1 MNTKKWRTSLLI
13 PGIVLFGTVALVN
26 NVSAQEVKNTIISA
40 KQPDGRQATSKA
52 VNVKIPA
59 VVRLFGRELLENEFK
74 FELREAN
81 SEKLIDTTQNTKE
94 GQVSFKNLSFNK
106 PGEYWYTIS
115 EVKNELSG
123 VEFDSKYIVAKITVE
138 DRNNGQLQAM
148 IEFIADD
155 NVFNNFYTPAPAA
168 ASLSI
173 KKVLEGRTLNTG
185 EFEFVLKNE
194 KGDEI
199 EKVSNQADGSVNFSA
214 LTFTKEGTYT
224 YTVSEVDGGLGDI
237 IYDKSDIK
245 ATVTV
250 KDNNHGQLVSTVT
263 YENSDQIFENILNP
277 GKLITPT
284 TDSVITDNEVS
295 KEAMTDKEKGN
306 IEPPKEQIATEE
318 KDNIEA
324 SEKQMPSIVND
335 MVVTPEK
342 QMTNKENDNVETS
355 EKQMP
360 SVMNENAV
368 TPEKQ
373 MTNKENDN
381 IETSEKQMPS
391 VMNENAVTPEK
402 QMTNKE
408 NDNIETSEKQMPSVM
423 NENAVTPEKQMTNKE
438 NDNIETSEKQMPS
451 VMNENAV
458 TPEKQMTNKENDN
471 IETSEKQMPSVMNEN
486 AVTPEKQMTNKE
498 KDNIETSE
506 KQMPSVVNE
515 NAVTPEKQMTNK
527 ENDKV
532 VISEKQMPS
541 IVNDMVVTPQEQMA
555 NKENDEVV
563 ISEKQMPSIV
573 NDMVVT
579 PQEQMANKENDNV
592 ETSEKQMPV
601 NEKDNAV
608 TPERQIANKEKENI
622 ETSKKQIPVNGNNQN
637 GTVGENSNTKPTTE
651 KTDKQETST
660 FKTETAKQILPV
672 TGEKGSLWLLTSG
685 IIGLAI
691 ALFTRKRKL

>member
-106 PGEYWYTIS
+106 PGKYWYTIS
-115 EVKNELSG
+115 EVKDELG
-123 VEFDSKYIVAKITVE
+123 GIEYDSKYIVAKITVE
-138 DRNNGQLQAM
+138 DRNGQLQAM
-148 IEFIADD
+148 IEFIDND

-277 GKLITPT
+277 GKLIAPT

-324 SEKQMPSIVND
+324 SEKQMPSIVNDMVVTPEKQMTNKENDNVETSEKQMPSIVND

-402 QMTNKE
+402 QMT
-408 NDNIETSEKQMPSVM
+408 
-423 NENAVTPEKQMTNKE
+423 
-438 NDNIETSEKQMPS
+438 
-451 VMNENAV
+451 
-458 TPEKQMTNKENDN
+458 
-471 IETSEKQMPSVMNEN
+471 
-486 AVTPEKQMTNKE
+486 
-498 KDNIETSE
+498 
-506 KQMPSVVNE
+506 
-515 NAVTPEKQMTNK
+515 
-527 ENDKV
+527 
-532 VISEKQMPS
+532 
-541 IVNDMVVTPQEQMA
+541 

>member
-26 NVSAQEVKNTIISA
+26 NVSAQEVKTTIISA
-40 KQPDGRQATSKA
+40 KQPDGGQATSKT

-74 FELREAN
+74 FELREVD

-94 GQVSFKNLSFNK
+94 GQVRFKNLSFDK

-123 VEFDSKYIVAKITVE
+123 VEYDSKYIVAKITVE

-263 YENSDQIFENILNP
+263 YENSDQIFENILKP
-277 GKLITPT
+277 GKLIAPT

-306 IEPPKEQIATEE
+306 IEPPKEQIANEE
-318 KDNIEA
+318 KDNIKASEKQMPSVVNENA
-324 SEKQMPSIVND
+324 VTPEKQMTNKENDNIETSEKQMPSIVND
-335 MVVTPEK
+335 MVVTPQE
-342 QMTNKENDNVETS
+342 QMANKENDNIVIS

-381 IETSEKQMPS
+381 IVISEKQMPS

-408 NDNIETSEKQMPSVM
+408 NDNIV
-423 NENAVTPEKQMTNKE
+423 
-438 NDNIETSEKQMPS
+438 I
-451 VMNENAV
+451 
-458 TPEKQMTNKENDN
+458 
-471 IETSEKQMPSVMNEN
+471 
-486 AVTPEKQMTNKE
+486 
-498 KDNIETSE
+498 SE

-527 ENDKV
+527 EKEKDN
-532 VISEKQMPS
+532 IETSEKQMPS

-555 NKENDEVV
+555 NKEK
-563 ISEKQMPSIV
+563 EK
-573 NDMVVT
+573 
-579 PQEQMANKENDNV
+579 DNI

-608 TPERQIANKEKENI
+608 TPEKQMANKEKENI
-622 ETSKKQIPVNGNNQN
+622 ETSKKQIPVNENNQN
-637 GTVGENSNTKPTTE
+637 GTVEENSNTKPTTE

>member
-26 NVSAQEVKNTIISA
+26 NVSAQEVKTTIISA
-40 KQPDGRQATSKA
+40 KQPDGGQATSKT

-74 FELREAN
+74 FELREVD

-94 GQVSFKNLSFNK
+94 GQVRFKNLSFDK

-123 VEFDSKYIVAKITVE
+123 VEYDSKYIVAKITVE

-263 YENSDQIFENILNP
+263 YENSDQIFENILKP
-277 GKLITPT
+277 GKLIAPT

-306 IEPPKEQIATEE
+306 IEPPKEQIANEE
-318 KDNIEA
+318 KDNIKASEKQMPSVVNENA
-324 SEKQMPSIVND
+324 VTPEKQMTNKENDNIETSEKQMPSIVND
-335 MVVTPEK
+335 MVVTPQE
-342 QMTNKENDNVETS
+342 QMANKENDNIVIS

-381 IETSEKQMPS
+381 I
-391 VMNENAVTPEK
+391 V
-402 QMTNKE
+402 
-408 NDNIETSEKQMPSVM
+408 I
-423 NENAVTPEKQMTNKE
+423 
-438 NDNIETSEKQMPS
+438 
-451 VMNENAV
+451 
-458 TPEKQMTNKENDN
+458 
-471 IETSEKQMPSVMNEN
+471 SEKQMPSVMNEN

-498 KDNIETSE
+498 KEKDNIET
-506 KQMPSVVNE
+506 
-515 NAVTPEKQMTNK
+515 
-527 ENDKV
+527 
-532 VISEKQMPS
+532 SEKQMPS
-541 IVNDMVVTPQEQMA
+541 IVNDMVVTPQVQMA
-555 NKENDEVV
+555 NKEK
-563 ISEKQMPSIV
+563 EK
-573 NDMVVT
+573 
-579 PQEQMANKENDNV
+579 DNI

-608 TPERQIANKEKENI
+608 TPEKQMANKEKENI
-622 ETSKKQIPVNGNNQN
+622 ETSKKQIPVNENNQN
-637 GTVGENSNTKPTTE
+637 GTVEENSNTKPTTE

>member
-40 KQPDGRQATSKA
+40 KQPDGGQATSKA

-81 SEKLIDTTQNTKE
+81 GEELPVLDTAQNTKE
-94 GQVSFKNLSFNK
+94 GQVRFKNLSFDK
-106 PGEYWYTIS
+106 PGKYWYTIS
-115 EVKNELSG
+115 EVKDELG
-123 VEFDSKYIVAKITVE
+123 GIEYDSKYIVAKITVE
-138 DRNNGQLQAM
+138 DRNGQLQAM
-148 IEFIADD
+148 IEFIDND

-224 YTVSEVDGGLGDI
+224 YTVSEVDGRLGDI

-263 YENSDQIFENILNP
+263 YENSDQIFENILKP
-277 GKLITPT
+277 GKLIAPT

-306 IEPPKEQIATEE
+306 IEPPKEQIANEE
-318 KDNIEA
+318 KDNIES

-342 QMTNKENDNVETS
+342 QMTSVMNENAVTPEKQMTNKENDKVVISEKQMPSVVNENAVTPEKQMTNKENDNIVIS

-373 MTNKENDN
+373 MTNKENDKVV
-381 IETSEKQMPS
+381 ISEKQMP
-391 VMNENAVTPEK
+391 VNEKDNAVTPEKQTDNKVNDEVLISEKQKPSIVNDMVVTPEK

-408 NDNIETSEKQMPSVM
+408 NDKVVISEKQKPSV
-423 NENAVTPEKQMTNKE
+423 V
-438 NDNIETSEKQMPS
+438 
-451 VMNENAV
+451 
-458 TPEKQMTNKENDN
+458 
-471 IETSEKQMPSVMNEN
+471 NEN

-506 KQMPSVVNE
+506 KQMPS
-515 NAVTPEKQMTNK
+515 
-527 ENDKV
+527 
-532 VISEKQMPS
+532 

-555 NKENDEVV
+555 NKEND
-563 ISEKQMPSIV
+563 K
-573 NDMVVT
+573 
-579 PQEQMANKENDNV
+579 V

-608 TPERQIANKEKENI
+608 TPEKQMANKEKENI
-622 ETSKKQIPVNGNNQN
+622 ETSKKQIPVNENNQN
-637 GTVGENSNTKPTTE
+637 GTVEENSNTKPTTE

-691 ALFTRKRKL
+691 ALFTHKRKL

>member
-40 KQPDGRQATSKA
+40 KQPDGGQATSKT

-74 FELREAN
+74 FELREVD

-94 GQVSFKNLSFNK
+94 GQVRFKNLSFDK

-123 VEFDSKYIVAKITVE
+123 VEYDSKYIVAKITVE

-155 NVFNNFYTPAPAA
+155 NVFNNFYTPAPAS

-277 GKLITPT
+277 GKLIAPT

-306 IEPPKEQIATEE
+306 IEPPKEQIANEE

-342 QMTNKENDNVETS
+342 QMTNKENDNIVISEKQMPSVMNENAVTPEKQMTNKEKDNIVIS

-381 IETSEKQMPS
+381 I
-391 VMNENAVTPEK
+391 V
-402 QMTNKE
+402 
-408 NDNIETSEKQMPSVM
+408 I
-423 NENAVTPEKQMTNKE
+423 
-438 NDNIETSEKQMPS
+438 
-451 VMNENAV
+451 
-458 TPEKQMTNKENDN
+458 
-471 IETSEKQMPSVMNEN
+471 
-486 AVTPEKQMTNKE
+486 
-498 KDNIETSE
+498 SE

-527 ENDKV
+527 EKEKDN
-532 VISEKQMPS
+532 IETSEKQMPS

-555 NKENDEVV
+555 NKE
-563 ISEKQMPSIV
+563 K
-573 NDMVVT
+573 
-579 PQEQMANKENDNV
+579 
-592 ETSEKQMPV
+592 
-601 NEKDNAV
+601 EKD
-608 TPERQIANKEKENI
+608 NI
-622 ETSKKQIPVNGNNQN
+622 ETSKKQIPVNENNQN
-637 GTVGENSNTKPTTE
+637 GTVEENSNTKPTTE

-691 ALFTRKRKL
+691 ALFTHKRKL

>member
-40 KQPDGRQATSKA
+40 KQPDGGQATSKA

-74 FELREAN
+74 FELREVD

-94 GQVSFKNLSFNK
+94 GQVRFKNLSFNK

-123 VEFDSKYIVAKITVE
+123 VEYDSKYIVAKITVE

-245 ATVTV
+245 ATITV

-263 YENSDQIFENILNP
+263 YENSDQIFENILNT
-277 GKLITPT
+277 GKLIAPT
-284 TDSVITDNEVS
+284 TDSIITDNEVS
-295 KEAMTDKEKGN
+295 
-306 IEPPKEQIATEE
+306 
-318 KDNIEA
+318 
-324 SEKQMPSIVND
+324 EKQMPNIV
-335 MVVTPEK
+335 
-342 QMTNKENDNVETS
+342 
-355 EKQMP
+355 
-360 SVMNENAV
+360 NENAV

-381 IETSEKQMPS
+381 IVSSEKQMPS
-391 VMNENAVTPEK
+391 IVNDMVVTPQEQMANKENDKVVSSEKQMPTVENNNAVTPEK

-408 NDNIETSEKQMPSVM
+408 N
-423 NENAVTPEKQMTNKE
+423 
-438 NDNIETSEKQMPS
+438 
-451 VMNENAV
+451 
-458 TPEKQMTNKENDN
+458 
-471 IETSEKQMPSVMNEN
+471 
-486 AVTPEKQMTNKE
+486 
-498 KDNIETSE
+498 DNIETSE

-527 ENDKV
+527 EKDN
-532 VISEKQMPS
+532 IETSEKQMPS

-555 NKENDEVV
+555 NKENDKVA
-563 ISEKQMPSIV
+563 I
-573 NDMVVT
+573 
-579 PQEQMANKENDNV
+579 
-592 ETSEKQMPV
+592 SEKQMPV

-608 TPERQIANKEKENI
+608 TPEKQMANKEKDKVVISE
-622 ETSKKQIPVNGNNQN
+622 KQMPVNGNNQN
-637 GTVGENSNTKPTTE
+637 GTVEENSNTKPTTE

-672 TGEKGSLWLLTSG
+672 TGEKGSLLLLTSG

>member
-40 KQPDGRQATSKA
+40 KQPDGGQATSKA

-81 SEKLIDTTQNTKE
+81 GEELPVLDTAQNTKD
-94 GQVSFKNLSFNK
+94 GQVRFKNLSFDK
-106 PGEYWYTIS
+106 PGKYWYTIS
-115 EVKNELSG
+115 EVKDELG
-123 VEFDSKYIVAKITVE
+123 GIEYDSKYIVAKITVE

-148 IEFIADD
+148 IEFIDND

-277 GKLITPT
+277 GKLIAPT

-295 KEAMTDKEKGN
+295 KEAMTGKEKGN
-306 IEPPKEQIATEE
+306 IEPPKEQIANEE

-342 QMTNKENDNVETS
+342 QMTNKENDKVVIS

-360 SVMNENAV
+360 SVV
-368 TPEKQ
+368 
-373 MTNKENDN
+373 
-381 IETSEKQMPS
+381 
-391 VMNENAVTPEK
+391 
-402 QMTNKE
+402 
-408 NDNIETSEKQMPSVM
+408 
-423 NENAVTPEKQMTNKE
+423 
-438 NDNIETSEKQMPS
+438 
-451 VMNENAV
+451 
-458 TPEKQMTNKENDN
+458 
-471 IETSEKQMPSVMNEN
+471 NEN

-506 KQMPSVVNE
+506 KQMPSIVNDMV
-515 NAVTPEKQMTNK
+515 VTPQEQMANK

-555 NKENDEVV
+555 NKEND
-563 ISEKQMPSIV
+563 K
-573 NDMVVT
+573 
-579 PQEQMANKENDNV
+579 V

-608 TPERQIANKEKENI
+608 TPEKQMANKEKENI
-622 ETSKKQIPVNGNNQN
+622 ETSKKQIPVNENNQN
-637 GTVGENSNTKPTTE
+637 GTVEENSNTKPTTE

>member
-40 KQPDGRQATSKA
+40 KQPDGGQATSKA

-81 SEKLIDTTQNTKE
+81 GEELPVLDTAQNTKD
-94 GQVSFKNLSFNK
+94 GQVRFKNLSFDK
-106 PGEYWYTIS
+106 PGKYWYTIS
-115 EVKNELSG
+115 EVKDELG
-123 VEFDSKYIVAKITVE
+123 GIEYDSKYIVAKITVE

-148 IEFIADD
+148 IEFIDND

-277 GKLITPT
+277 GKLIAPT

-295 KEAMTDKEKGN
+295 KEAMTGKEKGN
-306 IEPPKEQIATEE
+306 IEPPKEQIANEE

-342 QMTNKENDNVETS
+342 QMTNKENDKV
-355 EKQMP
+355 
-360 SVMNENAV
+360 V
-368 TPEKQ
+368 
-373 MTNKENDN
+373 
-381 IETSEKQMPS
+381 I
-391 VMNENAVTPEK
+391 
-402 QMTNKE
+402 
-408 NDNIETSEKQMPSVM
+408 
-423 NENAVTPEKQMTNKE
+423 
-438 NDNIETSEKQMPS
+438 
-451 VMNENAV
+451 
-458 TPEKQMTNKENDN
+458 
-471 IETSEKQMPSVMNEN
+471 
-486 AVTPEKQMTNKE
+486 
-498 KDNIETSE
+498 SE

-541 IVNDMVVTPQEQMA
+541 IVNDMVVTPEKQMTNKEKDNIETSEKQMPSIVNDMVVTPQEQMA
-555 NKENDEVV
+555 NKENDKVV

-579 PQEQMANKENDNV
+579 PQEQMANKENDKV

-608 TPERQIANKEKENI
+608 TPEKQMANKEKENI
-622 ETSKKQIPVNGNNQN
+622 ETSKKQIPVNENNQN
-637 GTVGENSNTKPTTE
+637 GTVEENSNTKPTTE

>member
-26 NVSAQEVKNTIISA
+26 NVSAQELKNTIISA
-40 KQPDGRQATSKA
+40 KQPDGGQATSKA

-74 FELREAN
+74 FELREVD

-94 GQVSFKNLSFNK
+94 GQVRFKNLSFDK

-123 VEFDSKYIVAKITVE
+123 VEYDSKYIVAKITVE

-245 ATVTV
+245 ATITV

-277 GKLITPT
+277 GKLIAPT
-284 TDSVITDNEVS
+284 TDSIITDNEVS

-306 IEPPKEQIATEE
+306 IEPPKEQ
-318 KDNIEA
+318 
-324 SEKQMPSIVND
+324 
-335 MVVTPEK
+335 
-342 QMTNKENDNVETS
+342 MTNKENDNIETS

-360 SVMNENAV
+360 TVENNNAV

-381 IETSEKQMPS
+381 IETSEKQMPT
-391 VMNENAVTPEK
+391 VVNENAVTPEK

-408 NDNIETSEKQMPSVM
+408 NDNIVISEKQMPTVE
-423 NENAVTPEKQMTNKE
+423 NENAVTPEKQM
-438 NDNIETSEKQMPS
+438 
-451 VMNENAV
+451 
-458 TPEKQMTNKENDN
+458 
-471 IETSEKQMPSVMNEN
+471 
-486 AVTPEKQMTNKE
+486 
-498 KDNIETSE
+498 
-506 KQMPSVVNE
+506 
-515 NAVTPEKQMTNK
+515 
-527 ENDKV
+527 
-532 VISEKQMPS
+532 
-541 IVNDMVVTPQEQMA
+541 A
-555 NKENDEVV
+555 NKENNEVV

-579 PQEQMANKENDNV
+579 PQEQMANKENDKVAISEKQMPSIVNDMV
-592 ETSEKQMPV
+592 VTPQEQMANKENDKVVISEKQMPTVVNENAVTLEKQMANKENDNIETSEKQMPSVVNENAVTPEKQIANKENDNIVISEKQMPV

-608 TPERQIANKEKENI
+608 TPEKQMANKENDKVVISE
-622 ETSKKQIPVNGNNQN
+622 KQMPVNGNNQN
-637 GTVGENSNTKPTTE
+637 GTVEENSNTKPTTE

>member
-40 KQPDGRQATSKA
+40 KQPDGGQATSKT

-59 VVRLFGRELLENEFK
+59 VVRLFGRDLLENEFK
-74 FELREAN
+74 FELREVD

-94 GQVSFKNLSFNK
+94 GQVRFKNLSFDK

-123 VEFDSKYIVAKITVE
+123 VEYDSKYIVAKITVE

-263 YENSDQIFENILNP
+263 YENSDQIFENILKP
-277 GKLITPT
+277 GKLIAPT

-306 IEPPKEQIATEE
+306 IEPPKEQIANEE
-318 KDNIEA
+318 KDNIES
-324 SEKQMPSIVND
+324 SEKQKPSIVND

-342 QMTNKENDNVETS
+342 QMTNKENDKVETSEKQMPSVMNENAVTPEKQMTNKENDKVETS

-381 IETSEKQMPS
+381 IVISEKQMPSVMNENAVTPEKQMTNKENDKVVISEKQMPVNEKDNAVTPEKQTDNKVNDEVLISEKQKPSIVNDMVVTPEKQMTNKENDKVETSEKQMPVNEKDNAVTPEKQMTNKENDKVETSEKQMPS

-408 NDNIETSEKQMPSVM
+408 NDK
-423 NENAVTPEKQMTNKE
+423 
-438 NDNIETSEKQMPS
+438 
-451 VMNENAV
+451 
-458 TPEKQMTNKENDN
+458 
-471 IETSEKQMPSVMNEN
+471 
-486 AVTPEKQMTNKE
+486 
-498 KDNIETSE
+498 
-506 KQMPSVVNE
+506 
-515 NAVTPEKQMTNK
+515 
-527 ENDKV
+527 
-532 VISEKQMPS
+532 
-541 IVNDMVVTPQEQMA
+541 
-555 NKENDEVV
+555 
-563 ISEKQMPSIV
+563 
-573 NDMVVT
+573 
-579 PQEQMANKENDNV
+579 V

-608 TPERQIANKEKENI
+608 TPEKQMANKEKENI
-622 ETSKKQIPVNGNNQN
+622 ETSKKQIPVNENNQN
-637 GTVGENSNTKPTTE
+637 GTVEENSNTKPTTE

>member
-40 KQPDGRQATSKA
+40 KQPDGGQATSKA

-81 SEKLIDTTQNTKE
+81 GEELPVLDTAQNTKD
-94 GQVSFKNLSFNK
+94 GQVRFKNLSFDK
-106 PGEYWYTIS
+106 PGKYWYTIS
-115 EVKNELSG
+115 EVKDELG
-123 VEFDSKYIVAKITVE
+123 GIEYDSKYIVAKITVE

-148 IEFIADD
+148 IEFIDND

-277 GKLITPT
+277 GKLIAPT

-295 KEAMTDKEKGN
+295 KEAMTGKEKGN
-306 IEPPKEQIATEE
+306 IEPPKEQIANEE
-318 KDNIEA
+318 KDNIET
-324 SEKQMPSIVND
+324 SEKQMPSVVND

-342 QMTNKENDNVETS
+342 QMTNKEN
-355 EKQMP
+355 
-360 SVMNENAV
+360 
-368 TPEKQ
+368 
-373 MTNKENDN
+373 
-381 IETSEKQMPS
+381 
-391 VMNENAVTPEK
+391 
-402 QMTNKE
+402 
-408 NDNIETSEKQMPSVM
+408 
-423 NENAVTPEKQMTNKE
+423 
-438 NDNIETSEKQMPS
+438 
-451 VMNENAV
+451 
-458 TPEKQMTNKENDN
+458 
-471 IETSEKQMPSVMNEN
+471 
-486 AVTPEKQMTNKE
+486 
-498 KDNIETSE
+498 DNIETSE

-527 ENDKV
+527 ENDNIETSEKQMPSIVNDMVVTPQEQMANKENDKV
-532 VISEKQMPS
+532 VISEKQMPVNEKDNAVTPEKQMTNKENDNIVISEKQMPS

-563 ISEKQMPSIV
+563 ISEKQKPSIV
-573 NDMVVT
+573 NDMVAT
-579 PQEQMANKENDNV
+579 PQEQMANKENDKVVISEKQKPSIVNDMVATPQEQMANKENDKV

>member
-40 KQPDGRQATSKA
+40 KQPDGGQATSKA

-81 SEKLIDTTQNTKE
+81 GEELPVLDTAQNTKE
-94 GQVSFKNLSFNK
+94 GQVRFKNLSFDK
-106 PGEYWYTIS
+106 PGKYWYTIS
-115 EVKNELSG
+115 EVKDELG
-123 VEFDSKYIVAKITVE
+123 GIEYDSKYIVAKITVE
-138 DRNNGQLQAM
+138 DRNGQLQAM
-148 IEFIADD
+148 IEFIDND

-173 KKVLEGRTLNTG
+173 KKALEGRTLNTG

-245 ATVTV
+245 ATITV

-277 GKLITPT
+277 GKLIAPT

-295 KEAMTDKEKGN
+295 KEAMTGKEKGN
-306 IEPPKEQIATEE
+306 IEPPKEQIANEE

-342 QMTNKENDNVETS
+342 QMTNKENDN
-355 EKQMP
+355 
-360 SVMNENAV
+360 
-368 TPEKQ
+368 
-373 MTNKENDN
+373 

-391 VMNENAVTPEK
+391 VV
-402 QMTNKE
+402 
-408 NDNIETSEKQMPSVM
+408 
-423 NENAVTPEKQMTNKE
+423 
-438 NDNIETSEKQMPS
+438 
-451 VMNENAV
+451 
-458 TPEKQMTNKENDN
+458 
-471 IETSEKQMPSVMNEN
+471 NEN

-506 KQMPSVVNE
+506 KQMPSIVNDMV
-515 NAVTPEKQMTNK
+515 VTPQEQMANK

-555 NKENDEVV
+555 NKENDKVV
-563 ISEKQMPSIV
+563 I
-573 NDMVVT
+573 
-579 PQEQMANKENDNV
+579 
-592 ETSEKQMPV
+592 SEKQMPV

-608 TPERQIANKEKENI
+608 TPEKQMANKEKENI
-622 ETSKKQIPVNGNNQN
+622 ETSKKQIPVNENNQN
-637 GTVGENSNTKPTTE
+637 GTVEENSNTKPTTE

>member
-26 NVSAQEVKNTIISA
+26 NVSAQELKNTIISA
-40 KQPDGRQATSKA
+40 KQPDGGQATSKA

-74 FELREAN
+74 FELREVD

-94 GQVSFKNLSFNK
+94 GQVRFKNLSFDK

-123 VEFDSKYIVAKITVE
+123 VEYDSKYIVAKITVE

-245 ATVTV
+245 ATITV

-277 GKLITPT
+277 GKLIAPT

-306 IEPPKEQIATEE
+306 IEPPKEQMTNKEN
-318 KDNIEA
+318 DNIEA
-324 SEKQMPSIVND
+324 SEKQMPNVVNENAI
-335 MVVTPEK
+335 TPEK
-342 QMTNKENDNVETS
+342 QMINKENNEVVSS

-360 SVMNENAV
+360 SIVNENAV

-373 MTNKENDN
+373 MANKEKDN

-391 VMNENAVTPEK
+391 IVNENAVTPEK
-402 QMTNKE
+402 QT
-408 NDNIETSEKQMPSVM
+408 
-423 NENAVTPEKQMTNKE
+423 A
-438 NDNIETSEKQMPS
+438 
-451 VMNENAV
+451 
-458 TPEKQMTNKENDN
+458 
-471 IETSEKQMPSVMNEN
+471 
-486 AVTPEKQMTNKE
+486 NKE

-527 ENDKV
+527 ENDNI
-532 VISEKQMPS
+532 VISEKQMPSIVNENAVTPEKQMTNKENDNIETSEKQMPS

-555 NKENDEVV
+555 NKENDKVA
-563 ISEKQMPSIV
+563 ISEKQMPV
-573 NDMVVT
+573 NEKDNAVI
-579 PQEQMANKENDNV
+579 PEKQMTNKENDKV
-592 ETSEKQMPV
+592 VTSEKQMPV

-608 TPERQIANKEKENI
+608 TPEKQMANKEKDKVVISE
-622 ETSKKQIPVNGNNQN
+622 KQMPVNGNNQN
-637 GTVGENSNTKPTTE
+637 GTVEENSNTKPTTE

>member
-40 KQPDGRQATSKA
+40 KQPDGGQATSKA

-81 SEKLIDTTQNTKE
+81 GEELPVLDTAQNTKD
-94 GQVSFKNLSFNK
+94 GQVRFKNLSFDK

-123 VEFDSKYIVAKITVE
+123 VEYDSKYIVAKITVE
-138 DRNNGQLQAM
+138 DRNGQLQAM
-148 IEFIADD
+148 IEFIDND

-245 ATVTV
+245 ATITV

-277 GKLITPT
+277 GKLIAPT

-295 KEAMTDKEKGN
+295 KEAMTGKEKGN
-306 IEPPKEQIATEE
+306 IEPPKEQIANEE

-342 QMTNKENDNVETS
+342 QMTNKENDKVVIS

-360 SVMNENAV
+360 SVV
-368 TPEKQ
+368 
-373 MTNKENDN
+373 
-381 IETSEKQMPS
+381 
-391 VMNENAVTPEK
+391 
-402 QMTNKE
+402 
-408 NDNIETSEKQMPSVM
+408 
-423 NENAVTPEKQMTNKE
+423 
-438 NDNIETSEKQMPS
+438 
-451 VMNENAV
+451 
-458 TPEKQMTNKENDN
+458 
-471 IETSEKQMPSVMNEN
+471 NEN

-515 NAVTPEKQMTNK
+515 NAVTPEKQMTNKENDNIETSEKQMPSIVNENAVTPEKQMTNKEKDNIETSEKQMPSIVNDMVVTPQEQMANKENDKVETSEKQMPSIVNDMVVTPQEQMANK

-579 PQEQMANKENDNV
+579 PQEQMANKENDKV

-608 TPERQIANKEKENI
+608 TPEKQMANKEKENI
-622 ETSKKQIPVNGNNQN
+622 ETSKKQIPVNENNQN
-637 GTVGENSNTKPTTE
+637 GTVEENSNTKPTTE

>member
-408 NDNIETSEKQMPSVM
+408 NDNIETSG
-423 NENAVTPEKQMTNKE
+423 
-438 NDNIETSEKQMPS
+438 
-451 VMNENAV
+451 
-458 TPEKQMTNKENDN
+458 
-471 IETSEKQMPSVMNEN
+471 KQMPSVMNEN

-515 NAVTPEKQMTNK
+515 NAVTPEKQMT
-527 ENDKV
+527 
-532 VISEKQMPS
+532 
-541 IVNDMVVTPQEQMA
+541 

>member
-277 GKLITPT
+277 GKLIAPT

-306 IEPPKEQIATEE
+306 IEPPKEQITNEE

-342 QMTNKENDNVETS
+342 QMTNKENDN
-355 EKQMP
+355 
-360 SVMNENAV
+360 
-368 TPEKQ
+368 
-373 MTNKENDN
+373 
-381 IETSEKQMPS
+381 
-391 VMNENAVTPEK
+391 
-402 QMTNKE
+402 
-408 NDNIETSEKQMPSVM
+408 
-423 NENAVTPEKQMTNKE
+423 
-438 NDNIETSEKQMPS
+438 
-451 VMNENAV
+451 
-458 TPEKQMTNKENDN
+458 
-471 IETSEKQMPSVMNEN
+471 
-486 AVTPEKQMTNKE
+486 
-498 KDNIETSE
+498 IETSE

-527 ENDKV
+527 ENDNI
-532 VISEKQMPS
+532 VISEKQMPVNEKDNAITPEKQMTNKEKDNIETSEKQMPS
-541 IVNDMVVTPQEQMA
+541 IVNDMVVTPEKQMTNKENDNIVISEKQMPVNEKDNAVIPEKQMA
-555 NKENDEVV
+555 NKENDKVV
-563 ISEKQMPSIV
+563 I
-573 NDMVVT
+573 
-579 PQEQMANKENDNV
+579 
-592 ETSEKQMPV
+592 SEKQMPV

-608 TPERQIANKEKENI
+608 TPEKQMANKEKENI
-622 ETSKKQIPVNGNNQN
+622 ETSKKQIPVNENNQN
-637 GTVGENSNTKPTTE
+637 GTVEENSNTKPTTE

>member
-391 VMNENAVTPEK
+391 VMNK
-402 QMTNKE
+402 
-408 NDNIETSEKQMPSVM
+408 
-423 NENAVTPEKQMTNKE
+423 
-438 NDNIETSEKQMPS
+438 
-451 VMNENAV
+451 NAV

>member
-438 NDNIETSEKQMPS
+438 
-451 VMNENAV
+451 
-458 TPEKQMTNKENDN
+458 
-471 IETSEKQMPSVMNEN
+471 
-486 AVTPEKQMTNKE
+486 

-527 ENDKV
+527 ENDNV

>member
-408 NDNIETSEKQMPSVM
+408 
-423 NENAVTPEKQMTNKE
+423 
-438 NDNIETSEKQMPS
+438 
-451 VMNENAV
+451 
-458 TPEKQMTNKENDN
+458 
-471 IETSEKQMPSVMNEN
+471 
-486 AVTPEKQMTNKE
+486 

-527 ENDKV
+527 ENDKVVISEKQMPSIVNDMVVTPQEQMANKENDEV

>member
-40 KQPDGRQATSKA
+40 KQPDGGQATSKA

-81 SEKLIDTTQNTKE
+81 GEELPVLDTAQNTKE
-94 GQVSFKNLSFNK
+94 GQVRFKNLSFDK
-106 PGEYWYTIS
+106 PGKYWYTIS
-115 EVKNELSG
+115 EVKDELG
-123 VEFDSKYIVAKITVE
+123 GIEYDSKYIVAKITVE
-138 DRNNGQLQAM
+138 DRNGQLQAM
-148 IEFIADD
+148 IEFIDND

-224 YTVSEVDGGLGDI
+224 YTVSEVDGELGDI

-277 GKLITPT
+277 GKLIAPT

-295 KEAMTDKEKGN
+295 KEAMTGKEKGN
-306 IEPPKEQIATEE
+306 IEPPKEQIANEE

-342 QMTNKENDNVETS
+342 QMTNKENDKVVIS

-360 SVMNENAV
+360 SVVNENAV

-391 VMNENAVTPEK
+391 VV
-402 QMTNKE
+402 
-408 NDNIETSEKQMPSVM
+408 
-423 NENAVTPEKQMTNKE
+423 
-438 NDNIETSEKQMPS
+438 
-451 VMNENAV
+451 
-458 TPEKQMTNKENDN
+458 
-471 IETSEKQMPSVMNEN
+471 NEN

-506 KQMPSVVNE
+506 KQMPSIVNDMV
-515 NAVTPEKQMTNK
+515 VTPQEQMANK

-555 NKENDEVV
+555 NKEND
-563 ISEKQMPSIV
+563 K
-573 NDMVVT
+573 
-579 PQEQMANKENDNV
+579 V

-608 TPERQIANKEKENI
+608 TPEKQMANKEKENI
-622 ETSKKQIPVNGNNQN
+622 ETSKKQIPVNENNQN
-637 GTVGENSNTKPTTE
+637 GTVEENSNTKPTTE

>member
-26 NVSAQEVKNTIISA
+26 NVSAQEIKNTIISA

-277 GKLITPT
+277 GKLIAPT

-408 NDNIETSEKQMPSVM
+408 KDNIETSEKQMPSVM
-423 NENAVTPEKQMTNKE
+423 
-438 NDNIETSEKQMPS
+438 
-451 VMNENAV
+451 
-458 TPEKQMTNKENDN
+458 
-471 IETSEKQMPSVMNEN
+471 
-486 AVTPEKQMTNKE
+486 
-498 KDNIETSE
+498 
-506 KQMPSVVNE
+506 NE

-573 NDMVVT
+573 NDMVAT
-579 PQEQMANKENDNV
+579 PQEQMANKENDKV
-592 ETSEKQMPV
+592 VISEKQMPV

-608 TPERQIANKEKENI
+608 IPEKQMANKEKENI
-622 ETSKKQIPVNGNNQN
+622 ETSKKQIPVNENNQN
-637 GTVGENSNTKPTTE
+637 GTVEENSNTKPTTE

>member
-40 KQPDGRQATSKA
+40 KQPDGGQATSKA

-81 SEKLIDTTQNTKE
+81 GEELPVLDTAQNTKD
-94 GQVSFKNLSFNK
+94 GQVRFKNLSFDK
-106 PGEYWYTIS
+106 PGKYWYTIS
-115 EVKNELSG
+115 EVKDELG
-123 VEFDSKYIVAKITVE
+123 GIEYDSKYIVAKITVE

-148 IEFIADD
+148 IEFIDND

-277 GKLITPT
+277 GKLIAPT

-295 KEAMTDKEKGN
+295 KEAMTGKEKGN
-306 IEPPKEQIATEE
+306 IEPPKEQIANEE

-342 QMTNKENDNVETS
+342 QMTNKENDKVVIS

-360 SVMNENAV
+360 SVV
-368 TPEKQ
+368 
-373 MTNKENDN
+373 
-381 IETSEKQMPS
+381 
-391 VMNENAVTPEK
+391 
-402 QMTNKE
+402 
-408 NDNIETSEKQMPSVM
+408 
-423 NENAVTPEKQMTNKE
+423 
-438 NDNIETSEKQMPS
+438 
-451 VMNENAV
+451 
-458 TPEKQMTNKENDN
+458 
-471 IETSEKQMPSVMNEN
+471 NEN

-527 ENDKV
+527 EKDN
-532 VISEKQMPS
+532 IETSEKQMPS

-579 PQEQMANKENDNV
+579 PQEQMANKENDKV

-608 TPERQIANKEKENI
+608 TPEKQMANKEKENI
-622 ETSKKQIPVNGNNQN
+622 ETSKKQIPVNENNQN
-637 GTVGENSNTKPTTE
+637 GTVEENSNTKPTTE

-672 TGEKGSLWLLTSG
+672 TGEKGSLWLLTSSG

>member
-277 GKLITPT
+277 GKLIAPT

-306 IEPPKEQIATEE
+306 IEPPKEQITNEE

-342 QMTNKENDNVETS
+342 QMTNKENDN
-355 EKQMP
+355 
-360 SVMNENAV
+360 
-368 TPEKQ
+368 
-373 MTNKENDN
+373 

-391 VMNENAVTPEK
+391 VV
-402 QMTNKE
+402 
-408 NDNIETSEKQMPSVM
+408 
-423 NENAVTPEKQMTNKE
+423 
-438 NDNIETSEKQMPS
+438 
-451 VMNENAV
+451 
-458 TPEKQMTNKENDN
+458 
-471 IETSEKQMPSVMNEN
+471 NEN

-506 KQMPSVVNE
+506 KQMPSIVNDMVVTPQEQMANKENDKVVISEKQMPVNE
-515 NAVTPEKQMTNK
+515 KDNAITPEKQMTNK
-527 ENDKV
+527 ENDNIVISEKQMPSIV
-532 VISEKQMPS
+532 NDMVVTPQEQMANKENDNIVISEKQMPS

-563 ISEKQMPSIV
+563 ISEKQMPSIM

-592 ETSEKQMPV
+592 ETSEKQMPSVV
-601 NEKDNAV
+601 NENAV
-608 TPERQIANKEKENI
+608 TPEKQMANKEKENI
-622 ETSKKQIPVNGNNQN
+622 ETSKKQIPVNENNQN
-637 GTVGENSNTKPTTE
+637 GTVEENSNTKPTTE

>member
-40 KQPDGRQATSKA
+40 KQPDGGQATSKA

-74 FELREAN
+74 FELREVD

-94 GQVSFKNLSFNK
+94 GQVRFKNLSFDK

-123 VEFDSKYIVAKITVE
+123 VEYDSKYIVAKITVE
-138 DRNNGQLQAM
+138 DRNGQLQAM
-148 IEFIADD
+148 IEFIDND

-245 ATVTV
+245 ATITV

-277 GKLITPT
+277 GKLIAPT
-284 TDSVITDNEVS
+284 TDSIITDI
-295 KEAMTDKEKGN
+295 EASE
-306 IEPPKEQIATEE
+306 EQMANKE

-324 SEKQMPSIVND
+324 SEKQMPTV
-335 MVVTPEK
+335 
-342 QMTNKENDNVETS
+342 ENN
-355 EKQMP
+355 
-360 SVMNENAV
+360 NAV

-391 VMNENAVTPEK
+391 VVNENAVTPEK

-408 NDNIETSEKQMPSVM
+408 NDNIVISEKQMPTV
-423 NENAVTPEKQMTNKE
+423 E
-438 NDNIETSEKQMPS
+438 
-451 VMNENAV
+451 
-458 TPEKQMTNKENDN
+458 
-471 IETSEKQMPSVMNEN
+471 NEN

-506 KQMPSVVNE
+506 KQMPTVVNE
-515 NAVTPEKQMTNK
+515 NAVTPEKQMTNKEKDNIETSEKQMPTVVNENAVTPEKQMANK

-555 NKENDEVV
+555 NKENDKVT

-579 PQEQMANKENDNV
+579 PQEQMANKENDKV
-592 ETSEKQMPV
+592 VISEKQMPV

-608 TPERQIANKEKENI
+608 TPEKQMANKENDKVVISE
-622 ETSKKQIPVNGNNQN
+622 KQMPVNGNNQN
-637 GTVGENSNTKPTTE
+637 GTVEENSNTKPTTE

>member
-26 NVSAQEVKNTIISA
+26 NVSAQEVKNTILSA
-40 KQPDGRQATSKA
+40 KQPDGGQATSKA

-74 FELREAN
+74 FELREVD

-94 GQVSFKNLSFNK
+94 GQVRFKNLSFDK

-115 EVKNELSG
+115 EVKDELG
-123 VEFDSKYIVAKITVE
+123 GIEYDSKYIVAKITVE
-138 DRNNGQLQAM
+138 DRNGQLQAM
-148 IEFIADD
+148 IEFIDND

-245 ATVTV
+245 ATITV

-277 GKLITPT
+277 RKLIAPT
-284 TDSVITDNEVS
+284 TDSIITDNEVS
-295 KEAMTDKEKGN
+295 KEAMTDKEKGS
-306 IEPPKEQIATEE
+306 IETLKEQMAN
-318 KDNIEA
+318 K
-324 SEKQMPSIVND
+324 VND
-335 MVVTPEK
+335 EVVI
-342 QMTNKENDNVETS
+342 S

-391 VMNENAVTPEK
+391 VVNENAVTPEKQMANKEKDNIETSEKQMPSIVNENAVTPEKQTANKEKDNIETSEKQMPTVVNENAVTPEK
-402 QMTNKE
+402 QMTNKG
-408 NDNIETSEKQMPSVM
+408 NDNIVISEKQMPTVE
-423 NENAVTPEKQMTNKE
+423 NENAVTPQEQMANKE
-438 NDNIETSEKQMPS
+438 NNEVVISEKQMPT
-451 VMNENAV
+451 VV
-458 TPEKQMTNKENDN
+458 
-471 IETSEKQMPSVMNEN
+471 NEN

-506 KQMPSVVNE
+506 KQMPTVVNE

-532 VISEKQMPS
+532 VI
-541 IVNDMVVTPQEQMA
+541 
-555 NKENDEVV
+555 
-563 ISEKQMPSIV
+563 
-573 NDMVVT
+573 
-579 PQEQMANKENDNV
+579 
-592 ETSEKQMPV
+592 SEKQMPV

>member
-40 KQPDGRQATSKA
+40 KQPDGGQATSKT

-74 FELREAN
+74 FELREVD

-94 GQVSFKNLSFNK
+94 GQVRFKNLSFDK

-123 VEFDSKYIVAKITVE
+123 VEYDSKYIVSKITVE

-199 EKVSNQADGSVNFSA
+199 EKVSNQADGSVNFST

-224 YTVSEVDGGLGDI
+224 YTVSEVDGRLGDI

-263 YENSDQIFENILNP
+263 YENSDQIFENILKP
-277 GKLITPT
+277 GKLIAPT

-306 IEPPKEQIATEE
+306 IEPPKEQIANEE
-318 KDNIEA
+318 KDNIES

-342 QMTNKENDNVETS
+342 QMTSVMNENAVTPEKQMTNKENDKVVISEKQMPSVVNENAVTPEKQMTNKENDNIVIS

-373 MTNKENDN
+373 MTNKENDKVV
-381 IETSEKQMPS
+381 ISEKQMP
-391 VMNENAVTPEK
+391 VNEKDNAVTPEKQTDNKVNDEVLISEKQKPSIVNDMVVTPEK

-408 NDNIETSEKQMPSVM
+408 NDKVVISEKQKPSV
-423 NENAVTPEKQMTNKE
+423 V
-438 NDNIETSEKQMPS
+438 
-451 VMNENAV
+451 
-458 TPEKQMTNKENDN
+458 
-471 IETSEKQMPSVMNEN
+471 NEN

-506 KQMPSVVNE
+506 KQMPS
-515 NAVTPEKQMTNK
+515 
-527 ENDKV
+527 
-532 VISEKQMPS
+532 

-555 NKENDEVV
+555 NKEND
-563 ISEKQMPSIV
+563 K
-573 NDMVVT
+573 
-579 PQEQMANKENDNV
+579 V

-608 TPERQIANKEKENI
+608 TPEKQMANKEKENI
-622 ETSKKQIPVNGNNQN
+622 ETSKKQIPVNENNQN
-637 GTVGENSNTKPTTE
+637 GTVEENSNTKPTTE

-691 ALFTRKRKL
+691 ALFTHKRKL

>member
-438 NDNIETSEKQMPS
+438 ND
-451 VMNENAV
+451 
-458 TPEKQMTNKENDN
+458 
-471 IETSEKQMPSVMNEN
+471 
-486 AVTPEKQMTNKE
+486 
-498 KDNIETSE
+498 
-506 KQMPSVVNE
+506 
-515 NAVTPEKQMTNK
+515 
-527 ENDKV
+527 KV

-563 ISEKQMPSIV
+563 ISEKQRPSIV

>member
-138 DRNNGQLQAM
+138 DRNGQLQAM

-277 GKLITPT
+277 GKLIAPT

-342 QMTNKENDNVETS
+342 QMTNKENDN
-355 EKQMP
+355 
-360 SVMNENAV
+360 
-368 TPEKQ
+368 
-373 MTNKENDN
+373 
-381 IETSEKQMPS
+381 
-391 VMNENAVTPEK
+391 
-402 QMTNKE
+402 
-408 NDNIETSEKQMPSVM
+408 
-423 NENAVTPEKQMTNKE
+423 
-438 NDNIETSEKQMPS
+438 
-451 VMNENAV
+451 
-458 TPEKQMTNKENDN
+458 

-515 NAVTPEKQMTNK
+515 NAVTPEKQITNK

-608 TPERQIANKEKENI
+608 TPEKQMANKEKENI
-622 ETSKKQIPVNGNNQN
+622 ETSKKQIPVNENNQN
-637 GTVGENSNTKPTTE
+637 GTVEENSNTKPTTE

>member
-40 KQPDGRQATSKA
+40 KQPDGGQATSKA

-81 SEKLIDTTQNTKE
+81 GEELPVLDTAQNTKE
-94 GQVSFKNLSFNK
+94 GQVRFKNLSFDK
-106 PGEYWYTIS
+106 PGKYWYTIS
-115 EVKNELSG
+115 EVKDELG
-123 VEFDSKYIVAKITVE
+123 GIEYDSKYIVAKITVE
-138 DRNNGQLQAM
+138 DRNGQLQAM
-148 IEFIADD
+148 IEFIDND

-277 GKLITPT
+277 GKLIAPT

-295 KEAMTDKEKGN
+295 KEAMTGKEKGN
-306 IEPPKEQIATEE
+306 IEPPKEQIANEE

-342 QMTNKENDNVETS
+342 QMTNKENDKVVIS

-360 SVMNENAV
+360 SVVNENAV

-373 MTNKENDN
+373 MTNKENDKVV
-381 IETSEKQMPS
+381 TSEKQMPS
-391 VMNENAVTPEK
+391 VV
-402 QMTNKE
+402 
-408 NDNIETSEKQMPSVM
+408 
-423 NENAVTPEKQMTNKE
+423 
-438 NDNIETSEKQMPS
+438 
-451 VMNENAV
+451 
-458 TPEKQMTNKENDN
+458 
-471 IETSEKQMPSVMNEN
+471 NEN

-506 KQMPSVVNE
+506 KQMPSIVNDMV
-515 NAVTPEKQMTNK
+515 VTPQEQMANK

-555 NKENDEVV
+555 NKEND
-563 ISEKQMPSIV
+563 K
-573 NDMVVT
+573 
-579 PQEQMANKENDNV
+579 V

-608 TPERQIANKEKENI
+608 TPEKQMANKEKENI
-622 ETSKKQIPVNGNNQN
+622 ETSKKQIPVNENNQN
-637 GTVGENSNTKPTTE
+637 GTVEENSNTKPTTE

>member
-40 KQPDGRQATSKA
+40 KQPDGGQATSKA

-81 SEKLIDTTQNTKE
+81 GEELPVLDTAQNTKE
-94 GQVSFKNLSFNK
+94 GQVRFKNLSFDK
-106 PGEYWYTIS
+106 PGKYWYTIS
-115 EVKNELSG
+115 EVKDELG
-123 VEFDSKYIVAKITVE
+123 GIEYDSKYIVAKITVE
-138 DRNNGQLQAM
+138 DRNGQLQAM
-148 IEFIADD
+148 IEFIDND

-277 GKLITPT
+277 GKLIAPT

-295 KEAMTDKEKGN
+295 KEAMTGKEKGN
-306 IEPPKEQIATEE
+306 IEPPKEQIANEE

-335 MVVTPEK
+335 MVVTSEK
-342 QMTNKENDNVETS
+342 QMTNKENDKVVIS

-360 SVMNENAV
+360 SVVNENAV

-391 VMNENAVTPEK
+391 VV
-402 QMTNKE
+402 
-408 NDNIETSEKQMPSVM
+408 
-423 NENAVTPEKQMTNKE
+423 
-438 NDNIETSEKQMPS
+438 
-451 VMNENAV
+451 
-458 TPEKQMTNKENDN
+458 
-471 IETSEKQMPSVMNEN
+471 NEN

-506 KQMPSVVNE
+506 KQMPSIVNDMV
-515 NAVTPEKQMTNK
+515 VTPQEQMANK

-555 NKENDEVV
+555 NKEND
-563 ISEKQMPSIV
+563 K
-573 NDMVVT
+573 
-579 PQEQMANKENDNV
+579 V

-608 TPERQIANKEKENI
+608 TPEKQMANKEKENI
-622 ETSKKQIPVNGNNQN
+622 ETSKKQIPVNENNQN
-637 GTVGENSNTKPTTE
+637 GTVEENSNTKPTTE

>member
-40 KQPDGRQATSKA
+40 KQPDGGQATSKA

-81 SEKLIDTTQNTKE
+81 GEELPVLDTAQNTKD
-94 GQVSFKNLSFNK
+94 GQVRFKNLSFDK
-106 PGEYWYTIS
+106 PGKYWYTIS
-115 EVKNELSG
+115 EVKDELG
-123 VEFDSKYIVAKITVE
+123 GIEYDSKYIVAKITVE

-148 IEFIADD
+148 IEFIDND

-277 GKLITPT
+277 GKLIAPT

-295 KEAMTDKEKGN
+295 KEAMTGKEKGN
-306 IEPPKEQIATEE
+306 IEPPKEQIANEE

-342 QMTNKENDNVETS
+342 QMTNKENDKVVIS

-360 SVMNENAV
+360 SVV
-368 TPEKQ
+368 
-373 MTNKENDN
+373 
-381 IETSEKQMPS
+381 
-391 VMNENAVTPEK
+391 
-402 QMTNKE
+402 
-408 NDNIETSEKQMPSVM
+408 
-423 NENAVTPEKQMTNKE
+423 
-438 NDNIETSEKQMPS
+438 
-451 VMNENAV
+451 
-458 TPEKQMTNKENDN
+458 
-471 IETSEKQMPSVMNEN
+471 NEN

-527 ENDKV
+527 EKDNIETSEKQMPSIVNDMVVTPQEQMANKENDEV

-579 PQEQMANKENDNV
+579 PQEQMANKENDKVVISEKQMPSIVNDMV
-592 ETSEKQMPV
+592 VTPQEQMANKENDEVVISEKQMPV

-608 TPERQIANKEKENI
+608 TPEKQMANKEKENI
-622 ETSKKQIPVNGNNQN
+622 ETSKKQIPVNENNQN
-637 GTVGENSNTKPTTE
+637 GTVEENSNTKPTTE

>member
-26 NVSAQEVKNTIISA
+26 NVSAQEVKTTIISA
-40 KQPDGRQATSKA
+40 KQPDGGQATSKT

-74 FELREAN
+74 FELREVD

-94 GQVSFKNLSFNK
+94 GQVRFKNLSFDK

-123 VEFDSKYIVAKITVE
+123 VEYDSKYIVAKITVE

-263 YENSDQIFENILNP
+263 YENSDQIFENILKP
-277 GKLITPT
+277 GKLIAPT

-306 IEPPKEQIATEE
+306 IEPPKEQIANEE
-318 KDNIEA
+318 KDNIKA
-324 SEKQMPSIVND
+324 SEKQMPSVMNENAVTPEKQMTNKENDNIVISEKQMPSVMNENAVTPEKQMTNKENDNIETSEKQIPSVVNENAVTPEKQTDNKVNDEVVISEKQKPSIVND

-342 QMTNKENDNVETS
+342 QMTNKENDKVETS

-391 VMNENAVTPEK
+391 
-402 QMTNKE
+402 
-408 NDNIETSEKQMPSVM
+408 
-423 NENAVTPEKQMTNKE
+423 
-438 NDNIETSEKQMPS
+438 
-451 VMNENAV
+451 
-458 TPEKQMTNKENDN
+458 
-471 IETSEKQMPSVMNEN
+471 
-486 AVTPEKQMTNKE
+486 
-498 KDNIETSE
+498 
-506 KQMPSVVNE
+506 
-515 NAVTPEKQMTNK
+515 
-527 ENDKV
+527 
-532 VISEKQMPS
+532 

-555 NKENDEVV
+555 NKEK
-563 ISEKQMPSIV
+563 EK
-573 NDMVVT
+573 
-579 PQEQMANKENDNV
+579 DNI

-608 TPERQIANKEKENI
+608 TPEKQMANKEKENI
-622 ETSKKQIPVNGNNQN
+622 ETSKKQIPVNENNQN
-637 GTVGENSNTKPTTE
+637 GTVEENSNTKPTTE

-691 ALFTRKRKL
+691 ALFTHKRKL

>member
-438 NDNIETSEKQMPS
+438 
-451 VMNENAV
+451 
-458 TPEKQMTNKENDN
+458 
-471 IETSEKQMPSVMNEN
+471 
-486 AVTPEKQMTNKE
+486 

-563 ISEKQMPSIV
+563 
-573 NDMVVT
+573 
-579 PQEQMANKENDNV
+579 
-592 ETSEKQMPV
+592 TSEKQMPV

>member
-277 GKLITPT
+277 GKLIAPT

-306 IEPPKEQIATEE
+306 IEPPKEQITNEE

-342 QMTNKENDNVETS
+342 QMTNKENDNIETS

-360 SVMNENAV
+360 SVVNENAV

-391 VMNENAVTPEK
+391 VV
-402 QMTNKE
+402 
-408 NDNIETSEKQMPSVM
+408 
-423 NENAVTPEKQMTNKE
+423 
-438 NDNIETSEKQMPS
+438 
-451 VMNENAV
+451 
-458 TPEKQMTNKENDN
+458 
-471 IETSEKQMPSVMNEN
+471 NEN

-498 KDNIETSE
+498 KDNIET
-506 KQMPSVVNE
+506 
-515 NAVTPEKQMTNK
+515 
-527 ENDKV
+527 
-532 VISEKQMPS
+532 SEKQMPS

-579 PQEQMANKENDNV
+579 PQEQMANKENDKVVISEKQMPSIVNDMV
-592 ETSEKQMPV
+592 VTPQEQMANKENDEVVISEKQMPV

-608 TPERQIANKEKENI
+608 TPEKQMANKEKENI
-622 ETSKKQIPVNGNNQN
+622 ETSKKQIPVNENNQN
-637 GTVGENSNTKPTTE
+637 GTVEENSNTKPTTE

>member
-40 KQPDGRQATSKA
+40 KQPDGGQATSKA

-81 SEKLIDTTQNTKE
+81 GEELPVLDTAQNTKD
-94 GQVSFKNLSFNK
+94 GQVRFKNLSFDK
-106 PGEYWYTIS
+106 PGKYWYTIS
-115 EVKNELSG
+115 EVKDELG
-123 VEFDSKYIVAKITVE
+123 GIEYDSKYIVAKITVE
-138 DRNNGQLQAM
+138 DRNGQLQAM
-148 IEFIADD
+148 IEFIDND

-173 KKVLEGRTLNTG
+173 KKVLKGRTLNTG

-224 YTVSEVDGGLGDI
+224 YTVSEVDGGLGNI

-277 GKLITPT
+277 GKLIAPT

-295 KEAMTDKEKGN
+295 KEAMTGKEKGN
-306 IEPPKEQIATEE
+306 IEPPKEQIANEE

-324 SEKQMPSIVND
+324 SEKQMPSIVNENA
-335 MVVTPEK
+335 VTPEK
-342 QMTNKENDNVETS
+342 QMTNKENDNIETS

-360 SVMNENAV
+360 SVVNENAV

-373 MTNKENDN
+373 MTNKEKDN

-408 NDNIETSEKQMPSVM
+408 NDNV
-423 NENAVTPEKQMTNKE
+423 
-438 NDNIETSEKQMPS
+438 
-451 VMNENAV
+451 
-458 TPEKQMTNKENDN
+458 
-471 IETSEKQMPSVMNEN
+471 
-486 AVTPEKQMTNKE
+486 
-498 KDNIETSE
+498 ETSE

-527 ENDKV
+527 ERDNIETSEKQIPSVVNENAVTPEKQMTNKENDNI
-532 VISEKQMPS
+532 VISEKQIPS
-541 IVNDMVVTPQEQMA
+541 VVNENAVTPEKQTA

-563 ISEKQMPSIV
+563 ISEKQMPV
-573 NDMVVT
+573 NEKDNAVT
-579 PQEQMANKENDNV
+579 PEKQMTNKENDNIVISEKQIPSVVNENAVTPEKQTANKENDEV
-592 ETSEKQMPV
+592 VISEKQMPV

-608 TPERQIANKEKENI
+608 TPERQMANKEKENI
-622 ETSKKQIPVNGNNQN
+622 ETSKKQIPVNENNQN
-637 GTVGENSNTKPTTE
+637 GTVEENSNTKPTTE

>member
-40 KQPDGRQATSKA
+40 KQPDGGQATSKA

-81 SEKLIDTTQNTKE
+81 GEELPVLDTAQNTKD
-94 GQVSFKNLSFNK
+94 GQVRFKNLSFDK
-106 PGEYWYTIS
+106 PGKYWYTIS
-115 EVKNELSG
+115 EVKDELG
-123 VEFDSKYIVAKITVE
+123 GIEYDSKYIVAKITVE

-148 IEFIADD
+148 IEFIDND

-277 GKLITPT
+277 GKLIAPT

-295 KEAMTDKEKGN
+295 KEAMTGKEKGN
-306 IEPPKEQIATEE
+306 IEPPKEQIANEE

-342 QMTNKENDNVETS
+342 QMTNKENDKVVIS

-360 SVMNENAV
+360 SVV
-368 TPEKQ
+368 
-373 MTNKENDN
+373 
-381 IETSEKQMPS
+381 
-391 VMNENAVTPEK
+391 
-402 QMTNKE
+402 
-408 NDNIETSEKQMPSVM
+408 
-423 NENAVTPEKQMTNKE
+423 
-438 NDNIETSEKQMPS
+438 
-451 VMNENAV
+451 
-458 TPEKQMTNKENDN
+458 
-471 IETSEKQMPSVMNEN
+471 NEN

-527 ENDKV
+527 EKDN
-532 VISEKQMPS
+532 IETSEKQMPS

-579 PQEQMANKENDNV
+579 PQEQMANKENDKVVISEKQMPSIVNDMVVTPQEQMANKENDKV

-608 TPERQIANKEKENI
+608 TPEKQMANKEKENI
-622 ETSKKQIPVNGNNQN
+622 ETSKKQMPVNENNQN
-637 GTVGENSNTKPTTE
+637 GTVEENSNTKPTTE

>member
-1 MNTKKWRTSLLI
+1 MNTKKWRASLLI

-40 KQPDGRQATSKA
+40 KQPDGGQATSKA
-52 VNVKIPA
+52 VNIKIPA
-59 VVRLFGRELLENEFK
+59 VVRLFGRDLLENEFK

-94 GQVSFKNLSFNK
+94 GQVRFKNLSFNK

-123 VEFDSKYIVAKITVE
+123 VEYDSKYIVAKITVE

-173 KKVLEGRTLNTG
+173 KKVLEGCTLNTG

-277 GKLITPT
+277 GKLIAPT

-306 IEPPKEQIATEE
+306 IEPPKDQIANEE

-342 QMTNKENDNVETS
+342 QMTNKENDNIVISEKQMPTVMNENAVTPEKQMTNKEKDTIETS

-360 SVMNENAV
+360 TVMNENAV

-381 IETSEKQMPS
+381 
-391 VMNENAVTPEK
+391 V
-402 QMTNKE
+402 
-408 NDNIETSEKQMPSVM
+408 
-423 NENAVTPEKQMTNKE
+423 
-438 NDNIETSEKQMPS
+438 
-451 VMNENAV
+451 
-458 TPEKQMTNKENDN
+458 
-471 IETSEKQMPSVMNEN
+471 
-486 AVTPEKQMTNKE
+486 
-498 KDNIETSE
+498 ETSE
-506 KQMPSVVNE
+506 KQMPSVVN
-515 NAVTPEKQMTNK
+515 
-527 ENDKV
+527 
-532 VISEKQMPS
+532 
-541 IVNDMVVTPQEQMA
+541 DMVVTPQEQMANKEKNNIETSEKQIPTVVNENAVTPEKQTA

-608 TPERQIANKEKENI
+608 TPEKQMANKEKENI
-622 ETSKKQIPVNGNNQN
+622 ETSKKQIPVNENNQN
-637 GTVGENSNTKPTTE
+637 GTVEENSNTKPTTE

>member
-40 KQPDGRQATSKA
+40 KQPDGGQATSKA

-81 SEKLIDTTQNTKE
+81 GEELPVLDTAQNTKD
-94 GQVSFKNLSFNK
+94 GQVRFKNLSFDK
-106 PGEYWYTIS
+106 PGKYWYTIS
-115 EVKNELSG
+115 EVKDELG
-123 VEFDSKYIVAKITVE
+123 GIEYDSKYIVAKITVE

-148 IEFIADD
+148 IEFIDND

-185 EFEFVLKNE
+185 EFEFILKNE

-245 ATVTV
+245 ATITV

-263 YENSDQIFENILNP
+263 YENSDQIFENILNT
-277 GKLITPT
+277 GKLIAPT
-284 TDSVITDNEVS
+284 TDSIITDNEVS
-295 KEAMTDKEKGN
+295 
-306 IEPPKEQIATEE
+306 
-318 KDNIEA
+318 
-324 SEKQMPSIVND
+324 EKQMLNIV
-335 MVVTPEK
+335 
-342 QMTNKENDNVETS
+342 
-355 EKQMP
+355 
-360 SVMNENAV
+360 NENAV

-381 IETSEKQMPS
+381 IVSSEKQMPS
-391 VMNENAVTPEK
+391 IVNDMVVTPQEQMANKENDKVVSSEKQMPTVENNNAVTPEK

-408 NDNIETSEKQMPSVM
+408 N
-423 NENAVTPEKQMTNKE
+423 
-438 NDNIETSEKQMPS
+438 
-451 VMNENAV
+451 
-458 TPEKQMTNKENDN
+458 
-471 IETSEKQMPSVMNEN
+471 
-486 AVTPEKQMTNKE
+486 
-498 KDNIETSE
+498 DNIETSE

-527 ENDKV
+527 ENDNIVISEKQMPTVENNNAVTPEKQMTNKENDNIETSEKQMPSV
-532 VISEKQMPS
+532 VNENAVTPEKQMTNKEKDNIETSEKQMPS

-555 NKENDEVV
+555 NKENDKVA
-563 ISEKQMPSIV
+563 I
-573 NDMVVT
+573 
-579 PQEQMANKENDNV
+579 
-592 ETSEKQMPV
+592 SEKQMPV

-608 TPERQIANKEKENI
+608 TPEKQMANKEKDKVVISE
-622 ETSKKQIPVNGNNQN
+622 KQMPVNGNNQN
-637 GTVGENSNTKPTTE
+637 GTVEENSNTKPTTE

-672 TGEKGSLWLLTSG
+672 TGEKGSLLLLTSG

>member
-40 KQPDGRQATSKA
+40 KQPDGGQATSKA

-74 FELREAN
+74 FELREVD

-94 GQVSFKNLSFNK
+94 GQVRFKNLSFDK

-123 VEFDSKYIVAKITVE
+123 VEYDSKYIVAKITVE

-185 EFEFVLKNE
+185 EFEFILKNE

-245 ATVTV
+245 ATITV

-263 YENSDQIFENILNP
+263 YENSDQIFENILNT
-277 GKLITPT
+277 GKLIAPT
-284 TDSVITDNEVS
+284 TDSIITDNEVS
-295 KEAMTDKEKGN
+295 
-306 IEPPKEQIATEE
+306 
-318 KDNIEA
+318 
-324 SEKQMPSIVND
+324 EKQMPNIV
-335 MVVTPEK
+335 
-342 QMTNKENDNVETS
+342 
-355 EKQMP
+355 
-360 SVMNENAV
+360 NENAV

-381 IETSEKQMPS
+381 IVS
-391 VMNENAVTPEK
+391 
-402 QMTNKE
+402 
-408 NDNIETSEKQMPSVM
+408 
-423 NENAVTPEKQMTNKE
+423 
-438 NDNIETSEKQMPS
+438 
-451 VMNENAV
+451 
-458 TPEKQMTNKENDN
+458 
-471 IETSEKQMPSVMNEN
+471 
-486 AVTPEKQMTNKE
+486 
-498 KDNIETSE
+498 
-506 KQMPSVVNE
+506 
-515 NAVTPEKQMTNK
+515 
-527 ENDKV
+527 
-532 VISEKQMPS
+532 SEKQMPS

-555 NKENDEVV
+555 NKENDKVV
-563 ISEKQMPSIV
+563 SSEKQMPTV
-573 NDMVVT
+573 ENNNAVT
-579 PQEQMANKENDNV
+579 PEKQMTNKENDNI

-608 TPERQIANKEKENI
+608 TPEKQMANKEKDKVVISE
-622 ETSKKQIPVNGNNQN
+622 KQMPVNGNNQN
-637 GTVGENSNTKPTTE
+637 GTVEENSNTKPTTE

-672 TGEKGSLWLLTSG
+672 TGEKGSLLLLTSG